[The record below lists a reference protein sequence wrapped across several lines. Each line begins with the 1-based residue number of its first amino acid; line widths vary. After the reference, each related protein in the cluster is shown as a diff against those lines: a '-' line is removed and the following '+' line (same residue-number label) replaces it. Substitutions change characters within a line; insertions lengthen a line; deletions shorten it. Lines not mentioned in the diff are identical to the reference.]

1 MLAED
6 SCQRSPRTTPGSFR
20 PRFSRVGGVLSPQAK
35 SPKSSPKPSAIG
47 GHRSRDSGVCSR
59 GPAFVPYHHH
69 LMDVNGGD
77 GEQGMD
83 IDLNSDLGESFGAY
97 TIGADEELFQI
108 ITSANVACGFHGGD
122 PRSIERAILRAKEL
136 GVRVG
141 AHPGY
146 PDLVG
151 FGRRVVQ
158 SSVEEVRT
166 DTLYQLSAV
175 AGVAR
180 ANGVR
185 LQHLKA
191 HGALS
196 NVAAHD
202 AATAGA
208 IITAVHA
215 FDPTLIVLANPG
227 ALQEAAEAADQPF
240 AVEAFADR
248 TYHANGRLT
257 ARSRADALITDPEA
271 AAQRMLNL
279 VQTGTLPTVDGDALS
294 VPVRSICVHSDTPG
308 AVEIMRAVRR
318 TLEGAGVT
326 IAALDA

>member
-1 MLAED
+1 M
-6 SCQRSPRTTPGSFR
+6 
-20 PRFSRVGGVLSPQAK
+20 
-35 SPKSSPKPSAIG
+35 
-47 GHRSRDSGVCSR
+47 
-59 GPAFVPYHHH
+59 
-69 LMDVNGGD
+69 
-77 GEQGMD
+77 GM
-83 IDLNSDLGESFGAY
+83 IVDLNSDLGESFGAY
-97 TIGADEELFQI
+97 TIGADDDLFEV

-122 PRSIERAILRAKEL
+122 PRSIERAIRRARDL

-158 SSVEEVRT
+158 SSAEEVRT

-175 AGVAR
+175 AGICR
-180 ANGVR
+180 ANGVP
-185 LQHLKA
+185 LQHVKA

-202 AATAGA
+202 ATTAEA
-208 IITAVHA
+208 IVAAVHA
-215 FDPTLIVLANPG
+215 FDPGLIILANPG
-227 ALQEAAEAADQPF
+227 ALQTASDAIGQPF

-257 ARSRADALITDPEA
+257 ARTRPDALITDPEA
-271 AAQRMLNL
+271 AARRMLTL
-279 VQTGTLPTVDGDALS
+279 VRTGTLPTVDGDDLT

-308 AVEIMRAVRR
+308 AVEIMRAVRQS
-318 TLEGAGVT
+318 LEDAGVT